1 MTSPSAAG
9 RWVRKQAS
17 YEAALCHG
25 RANRLCWAA
34 CCYRN
39 PVVTPTIF
47 AAILL
52 AALLHA
58 LWNALAKRQAE
69 GRVSVLLVSLCSGLF
84 AAPLLPLVGWPVA

>member
-1 MTSPSAAG
+1 MTLS
-9 RWVRKQAS
+9 
-17 YEAALCHG
+17 
-25 RANRLCWAA
+25 
-34 CCYRN
+34 
-39 PVVTPTIF
+39 IF

-84 AAPLLPLVGWPVA
+84 SLPFLPLVGWPAQVEYPWLALSILLHCGYCLFLGRA